1 MQALQ
6 INLVAVLLAL
16 LSLMVYLVTSAP
28 GLEFERQ
35 ILLFF
40 RHATDLSDPIGP
52 LWFEEMM
59 RDMTALGSTLVLT
72 LVSLMSV
79 VYLFIQQ
86 NKRLACLI
94 VIAISSGMLCS
105 YLLKYGFARPR
116 PELVP
121 HGSYVYTSSFPSGH
135 SMLSALVYFTLAG
148 LFARLQQSV
157 KVKIYWYLSAMF
169 LVLMVGIS
177 RLYLGVHWPSDVLAG
192 WSAGVLWALL
202 WLHIAKRLQQ
212 RGRLNIGSYTRR
224 SVN

>member
-1 MQALQ
+1 
-6 INLVAVLLAL
+6 
-16 LSLMVYLVTSAP
+16 MVYLVISSP

-40 RHATDLSDPIGP
+40 RHSTDLSDPIGP

-59 RDMTALGSTLVLT
+59 RDMTALGSTLLLS
-72 LVSLMSV
+72 LVSLMSL

-86 NKRLACLI
+86 NKRLAWLI
-94 VIAISSGMLCS
+94 VVAISSGMLCS

-148 LFARLQQSV
+148 LFARLQPSA
-157 KVKIYWYLSAMF
+157 KVKIYWYLSAML

-177 RLYLGVHWPSDVLAG
+177 RLYLGVHWPSDVVAG

-212 RGRLNIGSYTRR
+212 RGKLMMAQR
-224 SVN
+224 

>member
-1 MQALQ
+1 
-6 INLVAVLLAL
+6 
-16 LSLMVYLVTSAP
+16 MVYLVISSP

-40 RHATDLSDPIGP
+40 RHSTDLSDPIGP

-59 RDMTALGSTLVLT
+59 RDMTALGSTLVLS

-86 NKRLACLI
+86 NKRLAWLI
-94 VIAISSGMLCS
+94 VVAISSGMLCS

-148 LFARLQQSV
+148 LFARLQPSA
-157 KVKIYWYLSAMF
+157 KAKIYWYLSAML

-177 RLYLGVHWPSDVLAG
+177 RLYLGVHWPSDVVAG

-212 RGRLNIGSYTRR
+212 QGKLKMVSFTSR
-224 SVN
+224 SI